1 MHYLLL
7 YDVVPDFL
15 ERHMALRREHVAHA
29 RAAEGRGDLVLE
41 GVLAE
46 PTDHALLLLEA
57 SSRDAVEAFAR
68 TDPYVREGLVRKWG
82 VRRWTPLD
90 GGAAYQR
97 LAEPEPAV
105 TRVWHESVY
114 AAHAAAR
121 HRWLAESVIPRYRGA
136 RGCRDAL
143 LLRRAHEGRTHFV
156 LVTSWDS
163 EAASLANPDPLPVT
177 ADAPAPAAVAVA
189 G

>member
-57 SSRDAVEAFAR
+57 SSREAVEAFAR
-68 TDPYVREGLVRKWG
+68 TDPYVRGGLVRKWG

-105 TRVWHESVY
+105 TRVWHESVPT
-114 AAHAAAR
+114 AHAATR
-121 HRWLAESVIPRYRGA
+121 YRSLAETVIPRYRRA
-136 RGCRDAL
+136 RGCHDAL
-143 LLRRAHEGRTHFV
+143 LLRRTLEGRTHFL
-156 LVTSWDS
+156 LVTSWNSD
-163 EAASLANPDPLPVT
+163 AASLANPDPLPFT
-177 ADAPAPAAVAVA
+177 ADSHAHAAFA